1 LYVNDGDWVHNR
13 TALVE
18 EEDGT
23 LQVIRWNA
31 PPRSVSVAEPMP
43 QEATS

>member
-13 TALVE
+13 TAVVE
-18 EEDGT
+18 ERDGT
-23 LQVIRWNA
+23 LQVLRWSPSPQNI
-31 PPRSVSVAEPMP
+31 SVPALMP